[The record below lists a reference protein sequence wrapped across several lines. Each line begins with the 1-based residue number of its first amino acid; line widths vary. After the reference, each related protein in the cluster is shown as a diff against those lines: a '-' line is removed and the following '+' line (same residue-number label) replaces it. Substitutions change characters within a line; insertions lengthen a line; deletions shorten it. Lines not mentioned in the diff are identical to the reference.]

1 MDGAEG
7 NIFADATDTTK
18 VAFIKGDFL
27 RRVVGNDK
35 SVDCNPVSF
44 KPFVKCPAPPNEG
57 DRHCTQIEA
66 AHISRLLSTLMEP
79 LPLPFASLEEG
90 SMRLAEAP

>member
-35 SVDCNPVSF
+35 SVDCNPV
-44 KPFVKCPAPPNEG
+44 
-57 DRHCTQIEA
+57 
-66 AHISRLLSTLMEP
+66 LL
-79 LPLPFASLEEG
+79 
-90 SMRLAEAP
+90 